1 LSYAI
6 VRRLA
11 AVGGPQS
18 EEALVHRLGAT
29 PSAVQHALAGL
40 LADGY
45 VHLTDG
51 GYELTLAGRRLADGD

>member
-1 LSYAI
+1 LSHAI

-11 AVGGPQS
+11 AAGEAQT
-18 EEALVHRLGAT
+18 EEALIHRLGAT

-40 LADGY
+40 RADGY
-45 VHLTDG
+45 VHRPDD